1 MTSLFPDHPRLAR
14 CAPLVVALLLGAAP
28 LRGQA
33 DPCIDTARHLPSPD
47 LYCMHLVPAPRAP
60 ASATGHLALDIAPGP
75 FSIAV
80 TRDGVHRYRPRLML
94 SGLPAASA
102 IAPDA
107 RGYVA
112 WVTTPRYAEWTSLG
126 AVANGVTILPE
137 VALNQ
142 FVVVI
147 TAERDV
153 AVREPTGPRVLRG
166 GSPSTRMQPPDFQ
179 ELSVGVVGLT
189 AAEAAGHDDHAAHA
203 APSRPGDPVRWTTV
217 PMPDGFAMLPAE
229 MLLRPSVGAQLPMAG
244 AATPMVRRREVVRL
258 SDGDTLTLVAGTV
271 RKRIHGREYV
281 MFGFN
286 GQIPG
291 PLLQV
296 ARGTSVTVKFINQLD
311 QPSSVHW
318 HGLRQDW
325 RMDGAPPLSQDPV
338 PAGGR
343 FTYTLRFPDAG
354 LYWYHPHVREEMQQD
369 LGLSGNIMVQGL
381 TGLPSVSREEVLL
394 LDDLLIG
401 DDGLV
406 PFGLEAPTHALM
418 GRFGNQ
424 LLVNGEPR
432 WSDTMRA
439 GETIRLWFTNAANTR
454 TFNLAAS
461 NATMR
466 LVAADMGTF
475 PAPLDIESVVLAP
488 AERYA
493 VDLTPTGA
501 GPVVLTNRVQ
511 AIDHL
516 FGRFVP
522 QVDTL
527 GEIAVDRSP
536 RTEDRGRLTPPPSPL
551 TNSRGR
557 ATAQVVTP
565 FTGVRGEGDA
575 RPDLIFEFG
584 LRPRDLPFV
593 TERMMLLD
601 SAYFHPVE
609 WSGTMPM
616 MNWATTA
623 RQAQWF
629 VRDALS
635 GRENEAAS
643 FTVRRGAVRTIRLVN
658 PRNSLHAMQHPVH
671 MHGQRFQV
679 VAVNGV
685 ATDPAHRAWKDTV
698 LLPAGGTVDLVV
710 EFTNPGH
717 WMLHCHIAEHVE
729 SGMMTHFTVEE

>member
-1 MTSLFPDHPRLAR
+1 
-14 CAPLVVALLLGAAP
+14 VVALIGLP
-28 LRGQA
+28 LALTAQTDHCEG
-33 DPCIDTARHLPSPD
+33 TARFTPSPD
-47 LYCMHLVPAPRAP
+47 LYCMHLVAAPRITQAV
-60 ASATGHLALDIAPGP
+60 SGYLTLDIAPGP
-75 FSIAV
+75 FTVAV
-80 TRDGVHRYRPRLML
+80 TRDGIHRYAPRLTL
-94 SGLPAASA
+94 AGLPQPSLLLPGASA
-102 IAPDA
+102 
-107 RGYVA
+107 YVA
-112 WVTTPRYAEWTSLG
+112 WLTTPSYAEWISLG
-126 AVANGVTILPE
+126 AVTNGVTLLPE
-137 VALNQ
+137 IARNQ

-147 TAERDV
+147 TAERD
-153 AVREPTGPRVLRG
+153 ARVRERSGPLVLRG
-166 GSPSTRMQPPDFQ
+166 GSPSTRMTPPDFQ
-179 ELSVGVVGLT
+179 ELAVGVVSLT
-189 AAEAAGHDDHAAHA
+189 ADQVGAKDGHVMHAM
-203 APSRPGDPVRWTTV
+203 PGSPGDPARWTTV
-217 PMPDGFAMLPAE
+217 PMPEGFAMLPAE
-229 MLLRPSVGAQLPMAG
+229 LLLRPDVGAQLPEG
-244 AATPMVRRREVVRL
+244 DSTTPSARRTEVMRL
-258 SDGDTLTLVAGTV
+258 SDGDTLTLVAAPV
-271 RKRIHGREYV
+271 RKRIHGREYL

-291 PLLQV
+291 PLLHV
-296 ARGTSVTVKFINQLD
+296 ARGTSVTVHFVNQLD
-311 QPSSVHW
+311 QPSSLHW

-325 RMDGAPPLSQDPV
+325 RMDGAPPLSQEPV

-369 LGLSGNIMVQGL
+369 LGLSGNIMVQGMP
-381 TGLPSVSREEVLL
+381 GLPRVSREEVLL
-394 LDDLLIG
+394 LDDLLVG

-406 PFGLEAPTHALM
+406 PYGLEAPTHALM
-418 GRFGNQ
+418 GRFGNL

-432 WSDTMRA
+432 WSDTLRA

-466 LVAADMGTF
+466 LVAADMGAY
-475 PAPLDIESVVLAP
+475 PKPLDIESVVLAP

-501 GPVVLTNRVQ
+501 GPVMLTNRVQ

-516 FGRFVP
+516 FGRFVG
-522 QVDTL
+522 QVDTV
-527 GEIAVDRSP
+527 GVIAVAGGP
-536 RTEDRGRLTPPPSPL
+536 RTEDRGRLTPHPSPL

-565 FTGVRGEGDA
+565 FTGVRGEGEV
-575 RPDLIFEFG
+575 RPDFIFEFG

-629 VRDALS
+629 VRDPVTGL
-635 GRENEAAS
+635 ENEAAS
-643 FTVRRGAVRTIRLVN
+643 FTVRRGDVRTIRLVN
-658 PRNSLHAMQHPVH
+658 PRNSLHAMQHPIH
-671 MHGQRFQV
+671 MHGQRFMV
-679 VAVNGV
+679 MAVNGV
-685 ATDPAHRAWKDTV
+685 PTDPAHRAWKDTV

-710 EFTNPGH
+710 EFSNPGH

>member
-1 MTSLFPDHPRLAR
+1 MGGVA
-14 CAPLVVALLLGAAP
+14 ALLLGASPMGA
-28 LRGQA
+28 QA
-33 DPCIDTARHLPSPD
+33 DPCTATLPHLPSPD
-47 LYCMHLVPAPRAP
+47 LYCMHLVAAPRAP
-60 ASATGHLALDIAPGP
+60 ASASGHLALDIAQGP

-80 TRDGVHRYRPRLML
+80 TREGVHRYRPRLTL
-94 SGLPAASA
+94 SGLPTASTMT
-102 IAPDA
+102 PDA

-112 WVTTPRYAEWTSLG
+112 WVTTPRYAEWISLG
-126 AVANGVTILPE
+126 AVANGVTALQE

-147 TAERDV
+147 TAERDL
-153 AVREPTGPRVLRG
+153 ATREPSGPVVLRG

-189 AAEAAGHDDHAAHA
+189 AAEAAGHGEHAAHA
-203 APSRPGDPVRWTTV
+203 APALPGEPIRWTTV
-217 PMPDGFAMLPAE
+217 PMPEGFAMLPAE
-229 MLLRPSVGAQLPMAG
+229 MLLRPAVGAQLPTG
-244 AATPMVRRREVVRL
+244 NAATPMVRRREVVRL
-258 SDGDTLTLVAGTV
+258 NDGDTLTLVAGTV

-296 ARGTSVTVKFINQLD
+296 ARGTSVTVHFVNQLD

-369 LGLSGNIMVQGL
+369 LGLSGNIMVQGMQ
-381 TGLPSVSREEVLL
+381 GLPSVAREEVLL

-466 LVAADMGTF
+466 LVAADMGAF
-475 PAPLDIESVVLAP
+475 PGPLAVESVVLAP

-493 VDLTPTGA
+493 VDLTPTGE

-516 FGRFVP
+516 FGRFVG
-522 QVDTL
+522 QVDTI
-527 GEIAVDRSP
+527 GVIDVPGSPFTVHRSP
-536 RTEDRGRLTPPPSPL
+536 PPAASVPEVRRETGPAASPD
-551 TNSRGR
+551 
-557 ATAQVVTP
+557 
-565 FTGVRGEGDA
+565 F
-575 RPDLIFEFG
+575 IFEFG
-584 LRPRDLPFV
+584 LRPTDLPFV

-623 RQAQWF
+623 RQAKWF
-629 VRDALS
+629 VRNAVT
-635 GRENEAAS
+635 GGENEAAS
-643 FTVRRGAVRTIRLVN
+643 FSVRRGDVRTIRLVN

-671 MHGQRFQV
+671 MHGQRFMV

>member
-1 MTSLFPDHPRLAR
+1 
-14 CAPLVVALLLGAAP
+14 
-28 LRGQA
+28 
-33 DPCIDTARHLPSPD
+33 
-47 LYCMHLVPAPRAP
+47 
-60 ASATGHLALDIAPGP
+60 
-75 FSIAV
+75 
-80 TRDGVHRYRPRLML
+80 
-94 SGLPAASA
+94 
-102 IAPDA
+102 
-107 RGYVA
+107 
-112 WVTTPRYAEWTSLG
+112 
-126 AVANGVTILPE
+126 
-137 VALNQ
+137 
-142 FVVVI
+142 VVVI
-147 TAERDV
+147 TAERDL
-153 AVREPTGPRVLRG
+153 AVREPSGPVVLRG

-189 AAEAAGHDDHAAHA
+189 AAEAAGHSEHAAHA
-203 APSRPGDPVRWTTV
+203 APALPDEPLRWTTV
-217 PMPDGFAMLPAE
+217 PMPEGFAMLPAE
-229 MLLRPSVGAQLPMAG
+229 MLLRPAVGAQLPTG
-244 AATPMVRRREVVRL
+244 NAATPMVRRREMVRL
-258 SDGDTLTLVAGTV
+258 NDGDTLTLVAGTV

-296 ARGTSVTVKFINQLD
+296 ARGTSVTIHFENQLD

-369 LGLSGNIMVQGL
+369 LGLSGNIMVQGMA
-381 TGLPSVSREEVLL
+381 GLPRVTREEVLL

-401 DDGLV
+401 SDGLV

-432 WSDTMRA
+432 WSDTMRS
-439 GETIRLWFTNAANTR
+439 GETLRLWFTNAANTR

-466 LVAADMGTF
+466 LVAADMGAF
-475 PAPLDIESVVLAP
+475 PGPLHVESVVLAP

-493 VDLTPTGA
+493 VDITPTGD

-516 FGRFVP
+516 FGRFVG
-522 QVDTL
+522 QVDTV
-527 GEIAVDRSP
+527 GVIAVDRGP
-536 RTEDRGRLTPPPSPL
+536 RTEDRGPRTVPRSPFTVHRSPPPPASPD
-551 TNSRGR
+551 
-557 ATAQVVTP
+557 
-565 FTGVRGEGDA
+565 F
-575 RPDLIFEFG
+575 IFEFG
-584 LRPRDLPFV
+584 LRPTDLPFV

-623 RQAQWF
+623 RQAKWF
-629 VRDALS
+629 VRNAVT
-635 GRENEAAS
+635 GGENEAAS
-643 FTVRRGAVRTIRLVN
+643 FSVRRGDVRTIRLVN

-671 MHGQRFQV
+671 MHGQRFMV

>member
-1 MTSLFPDHPRLAR
+1 MTSLLPINTCHAW
-14 CAPLVVALLLGAAP
+14 CAPLVAALLLGASPMGA
-28 LRGQA
+28 QA
-33 DPCIDTARHLPSPD
+33 DPCTATLPHLPSPD
-47 LYCMHLVPAPRAP
+47 LYCMHLVAAPRAP
-60 ASATGHLALDIAPGP
+60 ASASGHLALDIAPGP

-80 TRDGVHRYRPRLML
+80 TREGVHRYRPRLTL

-102 IAPDA
+102 ISPDA
-107 RGYVA
+107 RGYIA

-126 AVANGVTILPE
+126 AVANGVTGLPE

-147 TAERDV
+147 TAERDL
-153 AVREPTGPRVLRG
+153 AVREPSGPVVLRG

-189 AAEAAGHDDHAAHA
+189 AAEAAGHSEHAAHA
-203 APSRPGDPVRWTTV
+203 APALPDEPLRWTTV
-217 PMPDGFAMLPAE
+217 PMPEGFAMLPAE
-229 MLLRPSVGAQLPMAG
+229 MLLRPAVGAQLPTG
-244 AATPMVRRREVVRL
+244 NAATPMVRRREMVRL
-258 SDGDTLTLVAGTV
+258 NDGDTLTLVAGTV

-296 ARGTSVTVKFINQLD
+296 ARGTSVTIHFENQLD

-369 LGLSGNIMVQGL
+369 LGLSGNIMVQGMA
-381 TGLPSVSREEVLL
+381 GLPRVTREEVLL

-401 DDGLV
+401 SDGLV

-432 WSDTMRA
+432 WSDTMRS
-439 GETIRLWFTNAANTR
+439 GETLRLWFTNAANTR

-466 LVAADMGTF
+466 LVAADMGAF
-475 PAPLDIESVVLAP
+475 PGPLHVESVVLAP

-493 VDLTPTGA
+493 VDITPTGD

-516 FGRFVP
+516 FGRFVG
-522 QVDTL
+522 QVDTV
-527 GEIAVDRSP
+527 GVIAVDRGP
-536 RTEDRGRLTPPPSPL
+536 RTEDRGPRTVPRSPFTVHRSPPPPASPD
-551 TNSRGR
+551 
-557 ATAQVVTP
+557 
-565 FTGVRGEGDA
+565 F
-575 RPDLIFEFG
+575 IFEFG
-584 LRPRDLPFV
+584 LRPTDLPFV

-623 RQAQWF
+623 RQAKWF
-629 VRDALS
+629 VRNAVT
-635 GRENEAAS
+635 GGENEAAS
-643 FTVRRGAVRTIRLVN
+643 FSVRRGDVRTIRLVN

-671 MHGQRFQV
+671 MHGQRFMV